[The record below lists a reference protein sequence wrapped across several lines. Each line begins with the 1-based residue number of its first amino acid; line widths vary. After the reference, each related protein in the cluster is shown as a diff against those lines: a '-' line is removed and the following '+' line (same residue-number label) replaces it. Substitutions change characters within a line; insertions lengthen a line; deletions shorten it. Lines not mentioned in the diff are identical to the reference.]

1 MSTLRT
7 LPPPTCRSLFAS
19 QNAALFYINPFLKS
33 LFHHKTRAPVKLP
46 CYSSMDSQNLR
57 QRSGDNPGVTPA
69 AVSATNEKSRNR
81 REKRME
87 MAKRGLRSL
96 VISVSLP
103 LSLTL
108 LNIYLFGSGRGYG
121 AQPKPFWFPPL
132 WLLHTACLAK
142 SFVMGLSAWFVWADG
157 GFHVKPTACAL
168 YSTYLGLSLAWLP
181 TVFWMGAN
189 GTGLLVSLAMV
200 ATLVGCS
207 RDFGKVNP
215 IAGNLVMPCLAW
227 SAFLSIVNLK
237 LVFL

>member
-1 MSTLRT
+1 
-7 LPPPTCRSLFAS
+7 
-19 QNAALFYINPFLKS
+19 
-33 LFHHKTRAPVKLP
+33 
-46 CYSSMDSQNLR
+46 MDSQNLR
-57 QRSGDNPGVTPA
+57 QRPGDNPGVTA
-69 AVSATNEKSRNR
+69 DAVAATNEKSRNR

-108 LNIYLFGSGRGYG
+108 LKIYLSGSGHGYG
-121 AQPKPFWFPPL
+121 TQPKPFWFPPL
-132 WLLHTACLAK
+132 WLLHTACLAE
-142 SFVMGLSAWFVWADG
+142 SFVMGLSAWFVWVDS
-157 GFHVKPTACAL
+157 GFHVKPTTFAL
-168 YSTYLGLSLAWLP
+168 YSAYLGLSLAWLP
-181 TVFWMGAN
+181 TVFRMGASWL
-189 GTGLLVSLAMV
+189 GLLESSALV

-227 SAFLSIVNLK
+227 SAFLSVVNLK